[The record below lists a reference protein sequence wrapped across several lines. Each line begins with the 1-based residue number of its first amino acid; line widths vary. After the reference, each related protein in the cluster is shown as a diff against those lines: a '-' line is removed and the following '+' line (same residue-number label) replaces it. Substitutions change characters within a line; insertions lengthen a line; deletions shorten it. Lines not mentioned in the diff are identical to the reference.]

1 MSSSL
6 GSHELYS
13 PWTSPGQNT
22 GVGSLSLLQRIFPTQ
37 VLNPGLLHCRQ
48 ILYQLS
54 HCTWGP
60 HILTKVMM
68 GWREEMAF
76 LEFRAPRFPSRSWK
90 QSGPAIGAGGR
101 ESEETSWL
109 SPAFQFLTSNG
120 LHPVRRQWIWEL
132 ENKSRLA
139 GVQPQQDQGVPS
151 GWTASARERERE
163 RERKRERERE
173 GEREKDQRLGVS
185 SRVRQCFIF
194 YCSFNTLS

>member
-68 GWREEMAF
+68 GWREEMVF

-90 QSGPAIGAGGR
+90 QSGPASRSWRQREWRNILAFSCLPISHLKWATSSQKAVNMGAWKQKPTCRGPAPAGSRGTLRMNSIGEG
-101 ESEETSWL
+101 
-109 SPAFQFLTSNG
+109 
-120 LHPVRRQWIWEL
+120 
-132 ENKSRLA
+132 
-139 GVQPQQDQGVPS
+139 
-151 GWTASARERERE
+151 E
-163 RERKRERERE
+163 RERKREKKRERE